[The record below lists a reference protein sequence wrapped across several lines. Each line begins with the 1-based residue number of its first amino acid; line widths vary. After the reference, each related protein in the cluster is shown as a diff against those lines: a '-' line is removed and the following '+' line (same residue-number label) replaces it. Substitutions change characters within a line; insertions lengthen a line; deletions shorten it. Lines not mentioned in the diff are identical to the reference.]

1 MRKHMYIPYIIDNFH
16 RPENPSKGTI
26 KRNIYDLMA
35 VNKEE
40 RAILVGKLER
50 PILRFLNNEKV
61 RGVLNEICHLVITVI
76 IDNCDVS
83 MILIGGGIYCDIKY
97 AKIFETLG

>member
-1 MRKHMYIPYIIDNFH
+1 MRKHMYIPYIIYNFH
-16 RPENPSKGTI
+16 RPKNPSKGTI

-35 VNKEE
+35 INKEE

-76 IDNCDVS
+76 VDNCDVS

-97 AKIFETLG
+97 AKIFEKLG